1 MTVWIPDLCILSY
14 FNHDTFFIFSSVVKF
29 STAESEELISDV
41 YHFRVTDAIDVV
53 KFDARIPLYSNID
66 MNEQPA
72 LKYADGRVVEFEG
85 IVVEEEVGM
94 KDRCRPMKIQEMCA
108 TFLVFFSF
116 QIFIVL
122 GQV

>member
-1 MTVWIPDLCILSY
+1 MTL
-14 FNHDTFFIFSSVVKF
+14 FIFSSVVKF
-29 STAESEELISDV
+29 TTAESEELISDV

-85 IVVEEEVGM
+85 IVVEEEVG
-94 KDRCRPMKIQEMCA
+94 I
-108 TFLVFFSF
+108 
-116 QIFIVL
+116 
-122 GQV
+122 